1 MVAYVVGLFA
11 VHNTDWRSAYVHKTG
26 ELIQKYGGRALSR
39 FGAPLEELEGKGN
52 PPTTVNIFE
61 FPSMEMARAFHN
73 DPEYA
78 PMIKLRQSGTDSQ
91 LLLIDANLDVV
102 MSMAPAEKK

>member
-1 MVAYVVGLFA
+1 MVAYVVGLFT
-11 VHNTDWRSAYVHKTG
+11 VHSTDWRPAYVKKTG

-39 FGAPLEELEGKGN
+39 FGAPLEELEGNGN

-61 FPSMEMARAFHN
+61 FPSIEQARAFHS
-73 DPEYA
+73 DPDYA

-91 LLLIDANLDVV
+91 LLLIDATLDVV
-102 MSMAPAEKK
+102 TSMVPAEK